1 MAGHLKRRKKQG
13 RDAGIDVDTLLTNLE
28 SPDELARARALQR
41 LCPCHSWRLYEQHM
55 GLVRRFRKDP
65 SPLVRDVATHI
76 EHEIV
81 EIESIERWV
90 DRVTE
95 EGLPHVD
102 RDFVRRRLEMRGQQA
117 LVH

>member
-1 MAGHLKRRKKQG
+1 MADHLKRRKKQG
-13 RDAGIDVDTLLTNLE
+13 RIDVDTLLTNLE

-55 GLVRRFRKDP
+55 DLVRRFRKDP

-95 EGLPHVD
+95 ERLPHVD
-102 RDFVRRRLEMRGQQA
+102 RDFVRRRLEMRGQRRG
-117 LVH
+117 

>member
-1 MAGHLKRRKKQG
+1 M
-13 RDAGIDVDTLLTNLE
+13 D
-28 SPDELARARALQR
+28 
-41 LCPCHSWRLYEQHM
+41 
-55 GLVRRFRKDP
+55 LVRRFRKDP

-95 EGLPHVD
+95 ERLPNVD
-102 RDFVRRRLEMRGQQA
+102 ATSCEGGWRCAGSADGTERTGTRSFGTEPLA
-117 LVH
+117 TLL

>member
-1 MAGHLKRRKKQG
+1 M
-13 RDAGIDVDTLLTNLE
+13 D
-28 SPDELARARALQR
+28 
-41 LCPCHSWRLYEQHM
+41 
-55 GLVRRFRKDP
+55 LVRRFRKDP

-102 RDFVRRRLEMRGQQA
+102 RDFARRRLEMRGQRRG
-117 LVH
+117 